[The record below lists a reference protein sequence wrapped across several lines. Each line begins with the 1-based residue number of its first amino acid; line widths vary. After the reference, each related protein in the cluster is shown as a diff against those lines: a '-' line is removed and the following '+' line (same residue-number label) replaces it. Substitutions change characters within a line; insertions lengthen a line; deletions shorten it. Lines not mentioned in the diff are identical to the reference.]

1 MNTYHIHIKGIVQG
15 VGFRPFVC
23 RLATE
28 MNLNGFVCNGNNGV
42 HIELNADEIT
52 ANKFYTNIIQYPP
65 ANSIIT
71 DHHISKIAHKV
82 YIGFIIQQSDKHAD
96 PDILLTP
103 DMAICNDCIK
113 DITDNTNRRYGYAFT
128 TCLNCGPR
136 YSITH
141 SLPYDRCNTTMQH
154 MIMCPECGQ
163 EYNDIYNRRHYSQT
177 NCCSN
182 CAIPIHLYS
191 SHDKCIS
198 HQPDEIISIVI
209 DELNKGKTISVKGIG
224 GYLLLCDATNAT
236 AINTLRKRK
245 HRPAKPFALLY
256 PNLETA
262 AKDVVLSQK
271 EIASLLH
278 KTAPIVLCKLKEIT
292 ETNIQTNL
300 IAPHLD
306 KIGLMLPYTP
316 LLYLIAKGLAKPMI
330 ATSANISGSPIIY
343 KDEEALNLLFD
354 VADYVLTFDRDIVNP
369 QDDSV
374 ILFTEKEQKII
385 FRRSRGLAPNYFP
398 NPFSLS
404 NKKVLAMGGELKSAF
419 ALLDNKNLYISQ
431 FLGDQESLESQQSF
445 TTTLYHLTGLL
456 KVNPEITLFD
466 KHPGYFVSQKGIELA
481 ALRHTELLKVQHHKA
496 HFGAVLAENNLLHT
510 NDKVLG
516 IIWDGTGYGDDQQ
529 IWGGE
534 CFVYDNKQMQR
545 VIHLD
550 YFPQLL
556 GYKMSLE
563 PRIAALSLLSLIPE
577 HLDFIK
583 THFNETEWRYYSK
596 LIEQKSNLQ
605 TSSMGRLLDGIASIL
620 NIRQICSY
628 EGEAPMLLEA
638 LARTCTDKQ
647 QEHYTLPIING
658 CINWQEMIKE
668 IIQDIIDNK
677 PVNAIALKVFN
688 SLAHSIELISEHT
701 GINHIAFSGG
711 VFQNALLVDTI
722 IEKMEGRKQLY
733 FHQQLSPNDEC
744 IGLGQIAC
752 YELSLST
759 SLSSDNKL
767 EEL

>member
-28 MNLNGFVCNGNNGV
+28 MNLNGWVCNGNNGV

-52 ANKFYTNIIQYPP
+52 ADKFYSSIISNPP
-65 ANSIIT
+65 ANAFIT
-71 DHHISKIAHKV
+71 EHHIDKIAFKE
-82 YIGFIIQQSDKHAD
+82 YFNFIIQESDSHAE

-113 DITDNTNRRYGYAFT
+113 DITDKTNRRHGYAFT

-136 YSITH
+136 YSNTH

-154 MIMCPECGQ
+154 LNMCPACNQ

-177 NCCSN
+177 NSCSN

-191 SHDKCIS
+191 LHNNCIS
-198 HQPDEIISIVI
+198 HQQDEIIARVI
-209 DELNKGKTISVKGIG
+209 NELSNGKIIAVKGIG
-224 GYLLLCDATNAT
+224 GYLLLCNATNTT
-236 AINTLRKRK
+236 AIETLRQRK
-245 HRPAKPFALLY
+245 HRPTKPFALLY
-256 PNLETA
+256 PDLETA
-262 AKDVVLSQK
+262 AKEVVLSQK
-271 EIASLLH
+271 EKATLSH
-278 KTAPIVLCKLKEIT
+278 KTAPIVLCNLKSDGEN
-292 ETNIQTNL
+292 NIQTHL
-300 IAPHLD
+300 IAPQLD

-316 LLYLIAKGLAKPMI
+316 LLYLIAKGLAKPLI

-343 KDEEALNLLFD
+343 NDEEALNLLFD
-354 VADYVLTFDRDIVNP
+354 VADYVLTFDRDIVTP

-385 FRRSRGLAPNYFP
+385 LRRSRGLAPNYFP

-404 NKKVLAMGGELKSAF
+404 NKKIVAMGGELKSAF

-445 TTTLYHLTGLL
+445 TTTLNHLTGLL
-456 KVNPEITLFD
+456 KVKPEIILID
-466 KHPGYFVSQKGIELA
+466 KHPGYFVSQKGKELA
-481 ALRHTELLKVQHHKA
+481 TLYHAELMQIQHHKA
-496 HFGAVLAENNLLHT
+496 HFGAVLAENNLL
-510 NDKVLG
+510 NSKENILG
-516 IIWDGTGYGDDQQ
+516 IIWDGTGYGDDHQ

-534 CFVYDNKQMQR
+534 CFVYDNNQMQR

-556 GYKMSLE
+556 GDKMSLE
-563 PRIAALSLLSLIPE
+563 PRIAALSLLSLVPE

-583 THFNETEWRYYSK
+583 THFKETEWRYYSK

-638 LARTCTDKQ
+638 LARTSTDELQ
-647 QEHYTLPIING
+647 GYYTLPIING
-658 CINWQEMIKE
+658 CFKWQEMIKE
-668 IIQDIIDNK
+668 IIQDIIDNN
-677 PVNAIALKVFN
+677 PANSIALKVFN
-688 SLAHSIELISEHT
+688 SLVHCIELISEHT
-701 GINHIAFSGG
+701 GINQIAFSGG

-759 SLSSDNKL
+759 LLPSDYKSEVL
-767 EEL
+767 

>member
-1 MNTYHIHIKGIVQG
+1 MNTYHIHIQGIVQG

-23 RLATE
+23 RLAID
-28 MNLNGFVCNGNNGV
+28 MNLNGCVCNGNDGV
-42 HIELNADEIT
+42 HIEFNANEVT
-52 ANKFYTNIIQYPP
+52 ADKFYNRIINNPP
-65 ANSIIT
+65 ANAFIT
-71 DHHISKIAHKV
+71 VHNINKITFKE
-82 YIGFIIQQSDKHAD
+82 YSGFKIRESDNQAT

-103 DMAICNDCIK
+103 DIAICNDCLK
-113 DITDNTNRRYGYAFT
+113 DITDKTNRRFGYAFT

-154 MIMCPECGQ
+154 LNMCLECGQ
-163 EYNDIYNRRHYSQT
+163 EYQDIYNRRHYSQT
-177 NCCSN
+177 NSCGN

-191 SHDKCIS
+191 SQDKCIS
-198 HQPDEIISIVI
+198 HQQDEIISMVI
-209 DELNKGKTISVKGIG
+209 DELNKGKIIAVKGIG

-236 AINTLRKRK
+236 AIETLRQRK

-256 PNLETA
+256 PDLETA
-262 AKDVVLSQK
+262 AKNVVLSQI
-271 EIASLLH
+271 EIAALSH
-278 KTAPIVLCKLKEIT
+278 KTTPIVLCTIKKVC
-292 ETNIQTNL
+292 ETYIQTQL
-300 IAPHLD
+300 IAPQLD

-316 LLYLIAKGLAKPMI
+316 LLYLIAKGVAKPLI

-343 KDEEALNLLFD
+343 NDEEALNLLFN
-354 VADYVLTFDRDIVNP
+354 VVDYVLTFDRDIVTP

-385 FRRSRGLAPNYFP
+385 LRRSRGLAPNYFP
-398 NPFSLS
+398 NPFSLR

-431 FLGDQESLESQQSF
+431 FLGDQESFESQQSF
-445 TTTLYHLTGLL
+445 TTTLNHLTDLL
-456 KVNPEITLFD
+456 KVKPETILVD
-466 KHPGYFVSQKGIELA
+466 KHPGYFVSQKGKELA
-481 ALRHTELLKVQHHKA
+481 TLYEAKLIQIQHHKA
-496 HFGAVLAENNLLHT
+496 HFGAVLADNNLLHSKE
-510 NDKVLG
+510 KVLG

-534 CFVYDNKQMQR
+534 CLVYDNNQMQR

-556 GYKMSLE
+556 GDKMSLE
-563 PRIAALSLLSLIPE
+563 PRIAALSLLTLVPE

-583 THFNETEWRYYSK
+583 THFKETEWRYYSK
-596 LIEQKSNLQ
+596 LKEQKSNLQ

-620 NIRQICSY
+620 NIRQVCSY
-628 EGEAPMLLEA
+628 EGEAPMLLET

-647 QEHYTLPIING
+647 QEYYTLPIINS
-658 CINWQEMIKE
+658 CIKWQEMIKE
-668 IIQDIIDNK
+668 IIQDITNNK
-677 PVNAIALKVFN
+677 PANTIASKVFN
-688 SLAHSIELISEHT
+688 SLVHCIELISEHT

-759 SLSSDNKL
+759 SLQSDYITD
-767 EEL
+767 